1 LGERDFDRA
10 YAFEAPAFRAAID
23 VDQYASKFGSFVA
36 WHGAEVTQLRHE
48 DPHQASVGVVID
60 HSFIAPSTEEPIR
73 NRSLTWEQW
82 IEEDEEWWHQPKW
95 AKLPAHRSSR

>member
-1 LGERDFDRA
+1 
-10 YAFEAPAFRAAID
+10 
-23 VDQYASKFGSFVA
+23 
-36 WHGAEVTQLRHE
+36 
-48 DPHQASVGVVID
+48 VVID